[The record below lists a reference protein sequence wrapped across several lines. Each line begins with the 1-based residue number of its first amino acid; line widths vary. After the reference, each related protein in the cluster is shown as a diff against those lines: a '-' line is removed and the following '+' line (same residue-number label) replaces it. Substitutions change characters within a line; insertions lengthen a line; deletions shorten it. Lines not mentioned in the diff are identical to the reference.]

1 MCLPQFGDKDI
12 TTVSIT
18 YTVQNK
24 ERTVIVSSVYMAMED
39 QPTSLRLEQLVHH
52 CMVNNLSLILACDT
66 NSRHPSS
73 GSADTNHQGTVLSE
87 YIATTN
93 LEVANRGSEP
103 TFCAGNRRT
112 VIDVTLISNNLN
124 TIIHDWQVMSNDTVS
139 DHRQIQF
146 AIKCDKRKSIRYRNI
161 WNTNWDEY
169 DAELCA
175 RIGMW
180 FGRVDTPA
188 DIERELDAVYLAIQ
202 KSYHKVCPEHRVSG
216 RNRMPWWNHDL
227 KVLRQKANRAFHK
240 AYKSGL
246 EQDWQAHREVHRSFK
261 KLLRQSK
268 RDSWRNFCSHVEGTH
283 ESSRI
288 YKILGRSQAGS
299 LGMLCT
305 PLGQSTTSPEEVYQ
319 HLLETHFP
327 GCKSSTVLT
336 QESDT
341 VHNGMPRWQPNYNR
355 RFL

>member
-1 MCLPQFGDKDI
+1 
-12 TTVSIT
+12 
-18 YTVQNK
+18 
-24 ERTVIVSSVYMAMED
+24 
-39 QPTSLRLEQLVHH
+39 
-52 CMVNNLSLILACDT
+52 MVNNLSLILACDT
-66 NSRHPSS
+66 NSHHPSWRS
-73 GSADTNHQGTVLSE
+73 VDTNHRGTLLIE

-124 TIIHDWQVMSNDTVS
+124 TIIHDWQVMSNDTMS
-139 DHRQIQF
+139 HHRQIQF
-146 AIKCDKRKSIRYRNI
+146 AIKCDKRKAVRYCNI
-161 WNTNWDEY
+161 WNTNWDDY

-188 DIERELDAVYLAIQ
+188 DIKRGLDAVYSVIQ
-202 KSYHKVCPEHRVSG
+202 KSYHKACPERWISG

-246 EQDWQAHREVHRSFK
+246 GQDWQVHREVRRSFK

-268 RDSWRNFCSHVEGTH
+268 RDSWRNFCSRVEDTH

-288 YKILGRSQAGS
+288 YKILGRTQAGS

-305 PLGQSTTSPEEVYQ
+305 PSGQWTTSPEEVCQ

-327 GCKSSTVLT
+327 GCKISTVPA
-336 QESDT
+336 QDSDQCSFRAGT
-341 VHNGMPRWQPNYNR
+341 HRNAVPVL
-355 RFL
+355 FLMTGTPFRSVSV